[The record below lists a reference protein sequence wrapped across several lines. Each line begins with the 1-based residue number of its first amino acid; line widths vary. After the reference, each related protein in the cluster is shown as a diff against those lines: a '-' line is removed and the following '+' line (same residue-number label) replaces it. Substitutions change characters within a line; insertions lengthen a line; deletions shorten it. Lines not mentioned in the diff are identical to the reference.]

1 MSCATGAAG
10 EAPRYLLALDQ
21 GTTSS
26 RAILFGADGRPRGA
40 AQKEFPQQYPQPGWV
55 EHDPLDLWSSQ
66 LSVVAEVLGRT
77 GVKPSQLAAIG
88 ITNQRETTLIWDRA
102 TLQPIHNAI
111 VWQDRRTAQA
121 VERLRADGA
130 EELVRNRTGLLLD
143 PYFSATKIAWLL
155 DNVPGARKRAEAG
168 ELAFGT
174 VDSWLTAQLTAGR
187 EHVTDLTNASRTQL
201 LNIHTGDWD
210 EDLLA
215 LFGVPRELL
224 PEVVPSSGV
233 IVEASYEPLIGVP
246 LAGLAG
252 DQQAAT
258 FGQACFAPGQAK
270 STYGTGCFLMMNT
283 GANAERSVSR
293 LLTTPLWQLGAAAPE
308 YGLEGS
314 IFMAGAVVQWL
325 RDGLGVIREAAD
337 VERLALSV
345 SSSDD
350 VMFVP
355 AMTGLGAPHWDPY
368 ARGTILGISRGT
380 TAAHIARAALEGIA
394 LQVADV
400 VEAMERDSNVPL
412 AELRV
417 DGGAASND
425 LLMQLQADLL
435 GVTVVRPEVTE
446 TTALGAAYLAG
457 LAVGVWPDQ
466 ATIGEMWREE
476 RRFEPTLGDA
486 EREAVRARWRKAI
499 ERAAGWSDPT

>member
-1 MSCATGAAG
+1 MNRSAHGREAAR
-10 EAPRYLLALDQ
+10 RYVLALDQ

-26 RAILFGADGRPRGA
+26 RAILFGADGRPRGEA
-40 AQKEFPQQYPQPGWV
+40 HREFTQHYPQPGWV

-66 LSVVAEVLGRT
+66 LGVAAEVLGRA

-88 ITNQRETTLIWDRA
+88 IANQRETTLIWDRA

-111 VWQDRRTAQA
+111 VWQDRRTSPA

-130 EELVRNRTGLLLD
+130 EELVRSRTGLLLD

-155 DNVPGARKRAEAG
+155 DNVPGARRRAEAG

-174 VDSWLTAQLTAGR
+174 VDSWLTAQLTSGQK
-187 EHVTDLTNASRTQL
+187 HVTDLTNAARTML
-201 LNIHTGDWD
+201 LNIHTSSWD
-210 EDLLA
+210 EQLLE
-215 LFGVPRELL
+215 LFAVPRELL

-233 IVEASYEPLIGVP
+233 IAEVSYEPLTGVP

-258 FGQACFAPGQAK
+258 FGQACLVPGQAK
-270 STYGTGCFLMMNT
+270 STYGTGCFLMLNT
-283 GANAERSVSR
+283 GGEALLSASR
-293 LLTTPLWQLGAAAPE
+293 LLTTPLWQLGDAPPQ
-308 YGLEGS
+308 YALEGS

-325 RDGLGVIREAAD
+325 RDGLGIIREAAE

-345 SSSDD
+345 SDSGG
-350 VMFVP
+350 VTFVP

-368 ARGTILGISRGT
+368 ARGTILGITRGT

-400 VEAMERDSNVPL
+400 VEAMENDSNVPL

-417 DGGAASND
+417 DGGAARND

-435 GVTVVRPEVTE
+435 GVSVVRPEVTE

-466 ATIGEMWREE
+466 ATIGELWREE
-476 RRFEPTLGDA
+476 HRFEPKLPAVERQALRMTWRRAVERSTGWA
-486 EREAVRARWRKAI
+486 EAQ
-499 ERAAGWSDPT
+499 